1 MNSTYTYIGKPVSFC
16 KNDISFT
23 CKEISLDLTT
33 AVEILNLLDIVIIT
47 DHGYILYHQQPD
59 TLITSKI
66 YEIMLE
72 FKNEQNSQKFLEK
85 SQESI
90 KECLTRW
97 LTPGMIT
104 SNTNTYIYNKKLT
117 LIDSWPRFA
126 NNPNMFVVKWKD
138 SHTSLLLEYL
148 AAHKEK
154 VLLLERRG
162 SAAKK
167 VRSTL
172 WNGASIFLRE
182 KDCFRLPFQ
191 CEYKWK
197 NLMQAYNN
205 KYHRIRFSSQIE
217 AILGRSRQNSLE
229 SVESDLDSIPETRN
243 RNNDNELSNET
254 DLNHPNPDLNLA
266 RQISRYFQ
274 PSNYSAFVG
283 MECPEILNNS
293 N

>member
-1 MNSTYTYIGKPVSFC
+1 MSSMYTYIGKPVSFC

-33 AVEILNLLDIVIIT
+33 AAEILNLLDIVIIT

-66 YEIMLE
+66 YEIMPE

-97 LTPGMIT
+97 LTP
-104 SNTNTYIYNKKLT
+104 
-117 LIDSWPRFA
+117 
-126 NNPNMFVVKWKD
+126 VVKWKD

-205 KYHRIRFSSQIE
+205 NDHIWCRSQIE
-217 AILGRSRQNSLE
+217 AIIGRKHHLTVNYYIKRQNSLE

-243 RNNDNELSNET
+243 HGYTEYNENNLS
-254 DLNHPNPDLNLA
+254 
-266 RQISRYFQ
+266 IS
-274 PSNYSAFVG
+274 
-283 MECPEILNNS
+283 
-293 N
+293 